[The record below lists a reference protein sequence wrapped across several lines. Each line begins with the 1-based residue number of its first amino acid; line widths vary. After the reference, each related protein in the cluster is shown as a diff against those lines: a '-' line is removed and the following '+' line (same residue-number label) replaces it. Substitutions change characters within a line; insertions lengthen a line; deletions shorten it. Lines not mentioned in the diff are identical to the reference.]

1 MMVYILILHYGKLE
15 DTLECINSV
24 MKSSFQDFKI
34 VIINNDEDNEIYK
47 TLLQLENTNPYKIKI
62 INIAKNIGYAAGNNE
77 GIKLAISEK
86 AKYIWILNNDTIV
99 DKDAL
104 KYLLFSIEQSKEYGI
119 ASSTIYYYNNPNKIW
134 VAGGSRKYSFLD
146 IITSKFGYYS
156 DRDYFQSD
164 AEGEKL
170 LVSAVGTSM
179 LIKTD
184 LIKDIG
190 LIPEEYF
197 LYREDTDFCL
207 SAIKKGWK
215 IIYSERS
222 RVYHKYKDNEPS
234 PTIIYY
240 FVRNTLILIKKHYNY
255 MILIL
260 SNIFVPIVYFSS
272 VLFIYKNKKNL
283 YKNIKAVIRGYL
295 DFLIARR

>member
-1 MMVYILILHYGKLE
+1 
-15 DTLECINSV
+15 
-24 MKSSFQDFKI
+24 
-34 VIINNDEDNEIYK
+34 
-47 TLLQLENTNPYKIKI
+47 
-62 INIAKNIGYAAGNNE
+62 
-77 GIKLAISEK
+77 
-86 AKYIWILNNDTIV
+86 
-99 DKDAL
+99 
-104 KYLLFSIEQSKEYGI
+104 I

-156 DRDYFQSD
+156 DRDYSPSD

-190 LIPEEYF
+190 LIPDEYF

-207 SAIKKGWK
+207 NAVKKGWK

-222 RVYHKYKDNEPS
+222 KVYHKYKDNEPS

-240 FVRNTLILIKKHYNY
+240 LVRNTLILIKKHYNY
-255 MILIL
+255 ITLIL

-283 YKNIKAVIRGYL
+283 YKNIKAVIIGYL